1 LQIRRSSD
9 FPLISK
15 LPVVV
20 GKICRENDN
29 EIAWARTRWVAGS
42 DLMLVRIAK
51 PDDAATASM
60 VLCRSIAELCDADHR
75 GDQSTLFRWLAN
87 KTAENVKTWIEAVNQ
102 QLVVA
107 EESGDIVGVGAASA
121 AGEILLNYVSPDAR
135 FRGVSKAIL
144 LHLESYVLAQ
154 GSKKSFLS
162 GTRTA
167 HPFYLAVGYEDA
179 REPEVWAGMSAQPMV
194 KWLSPERGVQ

>member
-1 LQIRRSSD
+1 
-9 FPLISK
+9 
-15 LPVVV
+15 
-20 GKICRENDN
+20 
-29 EIAWARTRWVAGS
+29 
-42 DLMLVRIAK
+42 
-51 PDDAATASM
+51 M
-60 VLCRSIAELCDADHR
+60 VLCRSIAELCDADHG
-75 GDQSTLFRWLAN
+75 GDQSTLFRWLAD

-154 GSKKSFLS
+154 GNRKSFLS
-162 GTRTA
+162 STRTA

-179 REPEVWAGMSAQPMV
+179 GEPELWAGMSAQPMV